1 MNTRT
6 LSMYVLRA
14 LAEAQTE
21 GRRTNLETLV
31 DQLQVRRHDVRGVV
45 TTLHQQGLVDVLHMR
60 LTLEGFAI
68 GRSLLQRELPVLR
81 LTAERR
87 VAAA

>member
-1 MNTRT
+1 
-6 LSMYVLRA
+6 
-14 LAEAQTE
+14 
-21 GRRTNLETLV
+21 
-31 DQLQVRRHDVRGVV
+31 
-45 TTLHQQGLVDVLHMR
+45 MR

-68 GRSLLQRELPVLR
+68 GRALLKQTLPALR